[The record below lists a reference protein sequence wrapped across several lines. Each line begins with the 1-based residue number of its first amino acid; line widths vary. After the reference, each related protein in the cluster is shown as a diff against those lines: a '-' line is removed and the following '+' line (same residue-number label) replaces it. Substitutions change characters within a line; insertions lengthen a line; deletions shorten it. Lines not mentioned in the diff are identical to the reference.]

1 MSKTNYYHNLREL
14 NASAGNR
21 RGSVHVNS
29 PRKLIVASLLLITLL
44 SVASP
49 YLQPVQADPVSE
61 LSVQVTANVL
71 RAGSNN
77 TITMHVAGIGKLLAN
92 LDISLTLPSPL
103 VLFGDNHWRRSGF
116 GPGDTIDATLMIFAP
131 ASAAGNSYQAT
142 VNGLYKEAGETTYS
156 QESHTVGLLVR
167 GWIDLVI
174 YDLLVTP
181 SPAGAGLS
189 VEISGSLLNRGITSA
204 MFTNLTIKPQPPL
217 IVSSQ
222 SISYMGQV
230 DANAPAPF
238 SLTAD
243 IEPGTA
249 DGRYAVTLVVYYQD
263 DLHMNQQVET
273 SFFIDVSHTAT
284 QTQTTTRA
292 TGVVSSVL
300 EYAQYL
306 ILLVIVVVVVLL
318 VRRLRKRRSNNA
330 LQARRTSKP
339 PT

>member
-1 MSKTNYYHNLREL
+1 
-14 NASAGNR
+14 
-21 RGSVHVNS
+21 
-29 PRKLIVASLLLITLL
+29 
-44 SVASP
+44 
-49 YLQPVQADPVSE
+49 
-61 LSVQVTANVL
+61 
-71 RAGSNN
+71 
-77 TITMHVAGIGKLLAN
+77 
-92 LDISLTLPSPL
+92 
-103 VLFGDNHWRRSGF
+103 
-116 GPGDTIDATLMIFAP
+116 
-131 ASAAGNSYQAT
+131 
-142 VNGLYKEAGETTYS
+142 
-156 QESHTVGLLVR
+156 
-167 GWIDLVI
+167 
-174 YDLLVTP
+174 
-181 SPAGAGLS
+181 
-189 VEISGSLLNRGITSA
+189 

-238 SLTAD
+238 SLTAE

-249 DGRYAVTLVVYYQD
+249 DGRYAVTIVVYYQD
-263 DLHMNQQVET
+263 DLHIEQKVET
-273 SFFIDVSHTAT
+273 SFFIDVSHTAM

-300 EYAQYL
+300 DYAQYL